1 MFYEHTGYIAPHTQ
15 AMYDNQ
21 KGQLN
26 MKKTTKKLVAVL
38 VAMVMM
44 VGCVSVAAFAQ
55 WRRGPQNELNA
66 DTMVILGDSIP
77 SGYGMHGDPGNAY
90 TLGNQFTF
98 GHGSYVEGTY
108 PQLVADTLGVQNRYN
123 YSRDAFRSVELRRL
137 IDPEYEA
144 WIEQTENAQEH
155 FISDAIMLI
164 ANVGLDER
172 AAMAAEMQ
180 NTIRNADI
188 IVLNFGNNDGGTYG
202 FLAPFLKTMYYSFG
216 LGLETAIGALQ
227 GQLQM
232 ITTMDQFVKVMGGY
246 ADFMTEMEVGKQRFF
261 QNYDAILAKINEMN
275 PTAEIYY
282 MGMYDCFKDLNP
294 QDNDLRKWA
303 SEQAWAMDTAINT
316 YVSQQSPWANR
327 VHFVDCHEATM
338 WQTADFLTPMYFV
351 NFLISVHPDKAGHE
365 YMARQLL
372 QAIYNTV
379 QA

>member
-1 MFYEHTGYIAPHTQ
+1 MFYEQKGYIAPTHR
-15 AMYDNQ
+15 Q
-21 KGQLN
+21 KRIRKGKT

-55 WRRGPQNELNA
+55 WRRGPQGELNA

-77 SGYGMHGDPGNAY
+77 SGYGMHGDAGNAY

-98 GHGSYVEGTY
+98 GHGGFVQGTY

-123 YSRDAFRSVELRRL
+123 YSRDAFRSVEIRRL

-144 WIEQTENAQEH
+144 WLEQTENAQEH

-180 NTIRNADI
+180 QTIRNADI

-246 ADFMTEMEVGKQRFF
+246 ADFMTEMEIGKQRFF
-261 QNYDAILAKINEMN
+261 ENYDAIVAKVNEMN
-275 PTAEIYY
+275 PNAEIYY

-303 SEQAWAMDTAINT
+303 SEQAWAMDSAINT

-351 NFLISVHPDKAGHE
+351 NFLISVHPDVAGHQ

-379 QA
+379 HV

>member
-1 MFYEHTGYIAPHTQ
+1 
-15 AMYDNQ
+15 
-21 KGQLN
+21 
-26 MKKTTKKLVAVL
+26 MKKTTKKLLAVL

-44 VGCVSVAAFAQ
+44 VSCVSVAAFAR
-55 WRRGPQNELNA
+55 WGRGPQQNLTA
-66 DTMVILGDSIP
+66 DTMVVLGDSIP

-98 GHGSYVEGTY
+98 GHGSFVEGTY
-108 PQLVADTLGVQNRYN
+108 PQLVADTLGVTNRYN

-180 NTIRNADI
+180 QTIRNADI

-261 QNYDAILAKINEMN
+261 E
-275 PTAEIYY
+275 
-282 MGMYDCFKDLNP
+282 C
-294 QDNDLRKWA
+294 
-303 SEQAWAMDTAINT
+303 
-316 YVSQQSPWANR
+316 
-327 VHFVDCHEATM
+327 
-338 WQTADFLTPMYFV
+338 
-351 NFLISVHPDKAGHE
+351 
-365 YMARQLL
+365 
-372 QAIYNTV
+372 
-379 QA
+379 

>member
-1 MFYEHTGYIAPHTQ
+1 
-15 AMYDNQ
+15 
-21 KGQLN
+21 
-26 MKKTTKKLVAVL
+26 MKKTTKKLLAVL

-44 VGCVSVAAFAQ
+44 VSCVSVAAFAR
-55 WRRGPQNELNA
+55 WGRGPQQNLTA
-66 DTMVILGDSIP
+66 DTMVVLGDSIP

-98 GHGSYVEGTY
+98 GHGSFVEGTY
-108 PQLVADTLGVQNRYN
+108 PQLVADTLGVTNRYN
-123 YSRDAFRSVELRRL
+123 YSRDAFRSVEIRRL

-144 WIEQTENAQEH
+144 WLEQTENAQDH

-164 ANVGLDER
+164 ANVGIDER

-180 NTIRNADI
+180 QTIRNADI

-261 QNYDAILAKINEMN
+261 ENYDAILAKINEMN

-303 SEQAWAMDTAINT
+303 SEQAWAMDSAINT
-316 YVSQQSPWANR
+316 YVSQQSPWAGR
-327 VHFVDCHEATM
+327 VHFVDCHETTM

-351 NFLISVHPDKAGHE
+351 NFLISVHPDEAGHN

>member
-1 MFYEHTGYIAPHTQ
+1 
-15 AMYDNQ
+15 
-21 KGQLN
+21 

-55 WRRGPQNELNA
+55 WRRGPQGELNA

-77 SGYGMHGDPGNAY
+77 SGYGMHGDAGNAY

-98 GHGSYVEGTY
+98 GHGGFVQGTY

-123 YSRDAFRSVELRRL
+123 YSRDAFRSVEIRRL

-144 WIEQTENAQEH
+144 WLEQTENAQEH

-180 NTIRNADI
+180 QTIRNADI

-246 ADFMTEMEVGKQRFF
+246 ADFMTEMEIGKQRFF
-261 QNYDAILAKINEMN
+261 ENYDAIVAKVNEMN
-275 PTAEIYY
+275 PNAEIYF

-303 SEQAWAMDTAINT
+303 SEQAWAMDSAINT

-338 WQTADFLTPMYFV
+338 WQTADFMTPMYFV
-351 NFLISVHPDKAGHE
+351 NFLISVHPDVAGHQ

-379 QA
+379 HV

>member
-1 MFYEHTGYIAPHTQ
+1 
-15 AMYDNQ
+15 
-21 KGQLN
+21 

-38 VAMVMM
+38 VAMIMM

-55 WRRGPQNELNA
+55 WRRGSQGELNA

-98 GHGSYVEGTY
+98 GHGGYVQGTY

-123 YSRDAFRSVELRRL
+123 YSRDAFRSVEIRRL
-137 IDPEYEA
+137 IDPAYEA

-180 NTIRNADI
+180 QTIRNADI

-246 ADFMTEMEVGKQRFF
+246 ADFMTEMEIGKQRFF
-261 QNYDAILAKINEMN
+261 ENYDAIIAKVNEMN

-294 QDNDLRKWA
+294 QENDLRKWA

-351 NFLISVHPDKAGHE
+351 NFLISVHPDVAGHQ

-379 QA
+379 HV